1 MKKNNDIKK
10 IGIVGSR
17 RRNSEKDYQKI
28 KRVFLR
34 EVGNGDIV
42 ITGGCR
48 EGADYFAEI
57 LIEQFN
63 VQIVI
68 FKPEWT
74 KYGRIATFMRNT
86 QIASISD
93 VLIACVAIDRKG
105 GTEDTIKKFKKFHP
119 KGKLIFC

>member
-34 EVGNGDIV
+34 EVGNSDIV